1 MFFKA
6 TNLRLLCRV
15 LLYSTIESSPNTTRN
30 YFSYIYNNTPV
41 GLAYNLRI
49 KQQRN
54 LLNYDCVPIIISARQ
69 YAKGK
74 DKKKEKAKGPVQIN
88 DAQLSELLNLEQL
101 RGNMDKSIEKM
112 KDEFIK
118 NLSVRSNAGS
128 IESIIVNVD
137 GANHTLQE
145 LGQITRKNP
154 KLIVVNLAM
163 FPQAVPAAVKAL
175 QKSGMNL
182 NPQQEGTT
190 LYIPTPKVTRDHREG
205 LAKSAKAFFVKCK
218 DSIRDTQSKNIKSI
232 KSKTGVSEDLI
243 KSVESQV
250 VTISDGYIKQ
260 AEDILVKKQQELLG
274 D

>member
-6 TNLRLLCRV
+6 GNLRLLCRV
-15 LLYSTIESSPNTTRN
+15 LLYSTIESSTNTTRN
-30 YFSYIYNNTPV
+30 YFNNSPI
-41 GLAYNLRI
+41 GLTYNLRI

-112 KDEFIK
+112 KDDFIK

-163 FPQAVPAAVKAL
+163 FPQAAPAAVKAL

-182 NPQQEGTT
+182 SPQQEGTT

-218 DSIRDTQSKNIKSI
+218 DSIRDTQTKNIKGI
-232 KSKTGVSEDLI
+232 KGKTGVSEDLI

-250 VTISDGYIKQ
+250 VAISDGYIKK